1 MPDDALEEQQDNV
14 IPEAPLG
21 LVIDTPEAIGFV
33 PASERPSTRPQPP
46 RERTRLF
53 ITKALT
59 VIFATMIAMF
69 LIRIFFFPEPLST
82 ASLDSFKTI
91 LSVVAGIYATIIGF
105 YFASPD

>member
-1 MPDDALEEQQDNV
+1 MPDDASEEQQDPNV
-14 IPEAPLG
+14 ITE
-21 LVIDTPEAIGFV
+21 EIGFV
-33 PASERPSTRPQPP
+33 PPAERPSTSSPP

-59 VIFATMIAMF
+59 VIFATMIALF